1 MVVIYKQVPILTL
14 RVKLIN
20 VCFGNELKG
29 EKCAKP
35 YCVSLKCPVLF
46 MGG

>member
-1 MVVIYKQVPILTL
+1 MVVIYKRVPILTL
-14 RVKLIN
+14 KVKLIN
-20 VCFGNELKG
+20 VCFGNELEG

-35 YCVSLKCPVLF
+35 YCVSLKCSVFF

>member
-1 MVVIYKQVPILTL
+1 MVVIYKRVPILTL

-20 VCFGNELKG
+20 VCFGNELEG

-35 YCVSLKCPVLF
+35 YRVSLKRSVLLT
-46 MGG
+46 GG